1 MLIALDKDGKT
12 INLLDNSSISGPF
25 YCPAC
30 KSPLRLKKGKI
41 KIPHFAHIS
50 VQNCDSWSE
59 NESAQHLGLK
69 LSLYQWFKKKEKVEL
84 EKYVPEIKQTADLLV
99 NDKLAIEIQCS
110 PLSLQR
116 LEERTVSYK
125 EKGYYVLWLQGRD
138 LWLKNNLSS
147 LQKNLLYYSAVR
159 GFYFWELD
167 WNRKKL
173 RLKSLI
179 YQDLKGRPIYLTEEF
194 DFFQENLLELL
205 RQPFREGEDLSL
217 DAPKQEELQLFV
229 QKQLYYQMPKWL
241 KMQEKYYEQG
251 KNLLDLN
258 WNKSY
263 WSPPGLNL
271 LTFDFSDDTR
281 ESFFQVDT
289 PLEKYYHSFYES
301 FQLQEHEKLHTPS
314 FYAIIKDKN
323 KVKNGEWNGK
333 KT

>member
-12 INLLDNSSISGPF
+12 INLLDSTSINGPF

-30 KSPLRLKKGKI
+30 KTPLRLKKGKI
-41 KIPHFAHIS
+41 KIPHFAHVS
-50 VQNCDSWSE
+50 LQNCDSWSE

-69 LSLYQWFKKKEKVEL
+69 LSLYQWFKEKEKVEL

-125 EKGYYVLWLQGRD
+125 EMGYYVLWLQGRD
-138 LWLKNNLSS
+138 LWLKNTLSP
-147 LQKNLLYYSAVR
+147 LQKNLLYYSAER

-194 DFFQENLLELL
+194 DFFQESLLDLL
-205 RQPFREGEDLSL
+205 RQPFRKGKNLSL
-217 DAPKQEELQLFV
+217 DVPKQEELQLFV
-229 QKQLYYQMPKWL
+229 QKQLYYQVPKWL
-241 KMQEKYYEQG
+241 KVQEKYYEQG
-251 KNLLDLN
+251 RNVLDLN
-258 WNKSY
+258 WKKSY

-281 ESFFQVDT
+281 ESFFSSRHF
-289 PLEKYYHSFYES
+289 LERILPQFLRKFS
-301 FQLQEHEKLHTPS
+301 
-314 FYAIIKDKN
+314 
-323 KVKNGEWNGK
+323 VKR
-333 KT
+333 T

>member
-1 MLIALDKDGKT
+1 MLNALDKDGNT
-12 INLLDNSSISGPF
+12 INLFDNKPINPPF

-30 KSPLRLKKGKI
+30 KSSLRLKRGKI

-50 VQNCDSWSE
+50 LQNCDSWSE
-59 NESAQHLGLK
+59 SESAQHLGLK
-69 LSLYQWFKKKEKVEL
+69 LSLYQWLKEKEKVEL

-138 LWLKNNLSS
+138 LWLKKTLSS
-147 LQKNLLYYSAVR
+147 LQKNLLYYSVER

-167 WNRKKL
+167 WDRKKL

-179 YQDLKGRPIYLTEEF
+179 HQDLKGRLICLTEEF
-194 DFFQENLLELL
+194 DFFQESLLELL
-205 RQPFREGEDLSL
+205 RQPFLKGENLSI
-217 DAPKQEELQLFV
+217 DVPEQEELQSFI
-229 QKQLYYQMPKWL
+229 QKQLYYQVPKWI
-241 KMQEKYYEQG
+241 KVQEKYYEQG

-258 WNKSY
+258 WKKCY
-263 WSPPGLNL
+263 WAPPGLNL
-271 LTFDFSDDTR
+271 LTFDFINERS

-289 PLEKYYHSFYES
+289 SLEKYYQGFYER
-301 FQLQEHEKLHTPS
+301 FQSQEHERLHTPS
-314 FYAIIKDKN
+314 YYAIIKDKN
-323 KVKNGEWNGK
+323 KVKNGEWHGK

>member
-50 VQNCDSWSE
+50 VKNCDSWSE
-59 NESAQHLGLK
+59 NE
-69 LSLYQWFKKKEKVEL
+69 
-84 EKYVPEIKQTADLLV
+84 
-99 NDKLAIEIQCS
+99 
-110 PLSLQR
+110 
-116 LEERTVSYK
+116 
-125 EKGYYVLWLQGRD
+125 
-138 LWLKNNLSS
+138 
-147 LQKNLLYYSAVR
+147 SAVR

-229 QKQLYYQMPKWL
+229 QKQLYYQVPKWF